1 MIKDVNAASC
11 VAFAIQTEEI
21 GAELYRGLARKFA
34 SDPELRELFEGLGQ
48 DEVHHGE
55 QIRGLQQ
62 RLAPRFRDQPVS
74 AEQRDYLRA
83 MSMSDVFSGPKGLAR
98 DVEGIRSRDDALERA
113 LNLEKATLAFYQAV
127 RDLVGPDEV
136 LDSLIAMEKKHVVKV
151 MQLLITGAR
160 FRGLADAF

>member
-1 MIKDVNAASC
+1 MIKDVTAASC
-11 VAFAIQTEEI
+11 VEFAIKTEEL
-21 GAELYRGLARKFA
+21 GAEIYQALARKFA
-34 SDPELRELFEGLGQ
+34 SDRELRELFEGLGR

-55 QIRGLQQ
+55 QIRGLQK
-62 RLAPRFRDQPVS
+62 RLDPRFRQPVP
-74 AEQRDYLRA
+74 AEQQDYLRA
-83 MSMSDVFSGPKGLAR
+83 MSLSDVFSGPMGPAR

-113 LNLEKATLAFYQAV
+113 LNLEKATLSYYLAV
-127 RDLVGPDEV
+127 REVVGPDEV